1 MYFEFGP
8 PFFTKKTTIILDALF
23 LFFSIIF
30 LVVDWVE
37 VPSIKFLLVVKPIPV
52 FLMIV
57 QIWPVRSY
65 HPAVLKMAIALAWGS
80 VGDILL
86 LIRFLF
92 EGTTREILF
101 DAGALAFLV
110 GHFFYVLAF
119 L

>member
-1 MYFEFGP
+1 MYFEFGS
-8 PFFTKKTTIILDALF
+8 PFLSKKTTIILDSIFLF
-23 LFFSIIF
+23 LSILY
-30 LVVDWVE
+30 LVVDWVDLS
-37 VPSIKFLLVVKPIPV
+37 SIKFLLAVKPIPV

-57 QIWPVRSY
+57 QVWPVRSF
-65 HPAVLKMAIALAWGS
+65 HPAVLKMTIALAWGS
-80 VGDILL
+80 LGDILL

-92 EGTTREILF
+92 EGSTQEILF